1 MQTQY
6 QACAP
11 KTYRLAK
18 DGAFQ
23 VIPFGPLMTL
33 AKAESY
39 RDDLSFAFPNIL
51 VVNTATC

>member
-6 QACAP
+6 QISAA

-23 VIPFGPLMTL
+23 IVPFGPLMTL

-39 RDDLSFAFPNIL
+39 RDDLAICFPNIL
-51 VVNTATC
+51 VVNTVTQ